1 MVENVIT
8 SKLEI
13 QGYENIK
20 QIKDEITKLRAQ
32 MKELTSGT
40 EEYKETAD
48 KLVQTEYQ
56 LKTAMSNA
64 RKDNSA
70 LKGSYN
76 DLANQMSALKKV
88 WKETTDEA
96 VRADYGQQI
105 NELNTQLKEL
115 DATTGNFQRNVGD
128 YKNQLKLA
136 KQELA
141 QLTEG
146 TDAYNK
152 KLAECAEIAHN
163 MKEQQTLIKNSSKDL
178 GDQLANAT
186 QIGTGMVA
194 GFSALNAAMGLFGKE
209 SKDVQKTMLKV
220 QQSMALVQGLKGMEG
235 MFKKAQQLSTALGL
249 VKATVVEDTVVIEA
263 NTVAEGQNAVATEA
277 SALATGK
284 DAAAKGAQATAT
296 KGATVAQKGLNAAM
310 KANPLGAVLAIVMA
324 LVTGYTLLKDK
335 IDALINPQKAAEKRL
350 REEAAARA
358 KDLDDYMKYNEAK
371 RGSDYKFTKEGK
383 KYELERLNANIASY
397 EKDTEEYKQAVRDKI
412 EYERLYSERLNTEI
426 KERREKR
433 ISELEDLKGEIKD
446 ITTSWEDM
454 VSGIIQSDKEAIYQT
469 NKDRI
474 DSWNNFIHNVMGPNQ
489 GAGLLL
495 PSKSEF
501 TKQLKELLDITD
513 KSFIKPVI
521 DRVESD
527 EGLGELTNKSIQTI
541 KKARKTFESAMM
553 KDALSELYRTQ
564 LDAISKEES
573 AFKASIEKQSIE
585 FKHSLL
591 IAGDDVDYNIN
602 ELKDIFDQRSDSY
615 KDIVNGLL
623 ELKTNVSHILGD
635 TAGEY
640 KSFFD
645 DIDTLMYYY
654 NTQMVNA
661 KNEYIENASKLI
673 RDAVKTEND
682 AIKRDLEDDIRDI
695 ENTYAKYAS
704 ETDLLG
710 FANGSVNKAYN
721 EMIDQAYEAK
731 VSGYTEMLENLEVY
745 LDEELYKEE
754 LSYEQRI
761 ALQEEYNRLS
771 DELEDIKL
779 QHTIDTNERTRE
791 NFITTYNA
799 IKDSLQATAD
809 RFGKWGDF
817 YSDIIDA
824 NVKENKISQKEA
836 EKQYEVVQAIQT
848 AQAIV
853 NTLSASM
860 GAYQS
865 LASIP
870 YIGPALGAA
879 AAATTLAYGY
889 AQVRQIQATNP
900 YSNSSSFD
908 TGVNAAST
916 PTIDEYSPS
925 RVTNI
930 TGAMETENLANAMR
944 STPLWV
950 SITDVDRVQ
959 TQVKVKDKETTF

>member
-1 MVENVIT
+1 MVENIIT

-56 LKTAMSNA
+56 LKTAMSNT

-105 NELNTQLKEL
+105 NELNTQLKAL

-220 QQSMALVQGLKGMEG
+220 QQSMALVQGLQGMEG
-235 MFKKAQQLSTALGL
+235 MFKKAKELSTALGW
-249 VKATVVEDTVVIEA
+249 VKATVVENTVTTEA
-263 NTVAEGQNAVATEA
+263 NTVAEGKNTVATEA
-277 SALATGK
+277 NALATGK
-284 DAAAKGAQATAT
+284 DTAAKGAQATAT

-371 RGSDYKFTKEGK
+371 RGSDYKFTKEGQ

-397 EKDTEEYKQAVRDKI
+397 EKDTDEYRQAVRDKL
-412 EYERLYSERLNTEI
+412 EYERLYSERVQAQRQKDAEERKAELDNIKSDISQITDDWESMVMNFAATE
-426 KERREKR
+426 KE
-433 ISELEDLKGEIKD
+433 
-446 ITTSWEDM
+446 
-454 VSGIIQSDKEAIYQT
+454 QIYNS

-474 DSWNNFIHNVMGPNQ
+474 EAWNNFIKNAMPYYQ
-489 GAGLLL
+489 GKNLLI
-495 PSKSEF
+495 PS
-501 TKQLKELLDITD
+501 
-513 KSFIKPVI
+513 
-521 DRVESD
+521 ESD
-527 EGLGELTNKSIQTI
+527 YGESLSKLLNVFKGKFVKPLIERTGKDLEDVIGPLTKKSIDTV
-541 KKARKTFESAMM
+541 KEARERFEKGLA
-553 KDALSELYRTQ
+553 KDMLTELYKAELNT
-564 LDAISKEES
+564 ISKEET
-573 AFKASIEKQSIE
+573 
-585 FKHSLL
+585 
-591 IAGDDVDYNIN
+591 G
-602 ELKDIFDQRSDSY
+602 
-615 KDIVNGLL
+615 
-623 ELKTNVSHILGD
+623 LKTYLDRQAAEIDNLRNLQLDDMVDEMNVEKEIF
-635 TAGEY
+635 E
-640 KSFFD
+640 
-645 DIDTLMYYY
+645 
-654 NTQMVNA
+654 Q
-661 KNEYIENASKLI
+661 KNIFYRETIERLQGYIET
-673 RDAVKTEND
+673 V
-682 AIKRDLEDDIRDI
+682 EDIYGKDSDIYKEYLVDIR
-695 ENTYAKYAS
+695 N
-704 ETDLLG
+704 LQM
-710 FANGSVNKAYN
+710 FYN
-721 EMIDQAYEAK
+721 EEDVKNRTNYYKKISGIALDWSKKETEEIKKDTDERVQTAKREYELYTSSLDNLWFKNGNQPKVYREMMEAVFEVQKEGYEEMI
-731 VSGYTEMLENLEVY
+731 ENLEYY
-745 LDEELYKEE
+745 LENEKLTASDRVKIEEEMTKAIME
-754 LSYEQRI
+754 L
-761 ALQEEYNRLS
+761 
-771 DELEDIKL
+771 DDLEL
-779 QHTIDTNERTRE
+779 QHEIDNNNARRESMTNT
-791 NFITTYNA
+791 FNA
-799 IKDSLQATAD
+799 IKDSIQGTAD
-809 RFGKWGDF
+809 VMGKWGDF
-817 YSDIIDA
+817 YADIIDS
-824 NVKENKISQKEA
+824 NVKQNKISQKDA
-836 EKQYEVVQAIQT
+836 EKQYGVVQNIQA

-853 NTLSASM
+853 NTLAASM

-870 YIGPALGAA
+870 YVGPALGAA

-889 AQVRQIQATNP
+889 AQVQQIRSTNP
-900 YSNSSSFD
+900 YSNSSSVN
-908 TGVNAAST
+908 TGVNAVST
-916 PTIDEYSPS
+916 PTIDEYSPN

-950 SITDVDRVQ
+950 SVTDIDRVQ
-959 TQVKVKDKETTF
+959 GNVKVKEQETTF